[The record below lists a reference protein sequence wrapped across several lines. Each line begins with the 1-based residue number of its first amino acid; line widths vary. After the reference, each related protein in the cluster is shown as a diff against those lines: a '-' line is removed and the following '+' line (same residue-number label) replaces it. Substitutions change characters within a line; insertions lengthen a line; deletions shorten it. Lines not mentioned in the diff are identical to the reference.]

1 MKTALKIAAGVGA
14 LSALSG
20 LTSVAHAQ
28 SSATAT
34 AAGTATII
42 QAISVS
48 KSTDLAFGTIVKPTS
63 GTSTISVSS
72 AGVRSITG
80 NAVAAN
86 ANGVS
91 RALFAVTGEGASVF
105 SISVPSSFSM
115 TAGSNSLVVTTAS
128 SAASATLSGSAGAQ
142 GSATFGVGG
151 SFPLET
157 NTASGAYSG
166 NFVVTVTYN

>member
-20 LTSVAHAQ
+20 LATVAHAQ
-28 SSATAT
+28 NSATAT
-34 AAGTATII
+34 AAGSATII

-48 KSTDLAFGTIVKPTS
+48 KSTDLAFGTIVKPSS
-63 GTSTISVSS
+63 GTSTISVDT

-80 NAVAAN
+80 TAVAAN
-86 ANGVS
+86 ATGVS

-115 TAGSNSLVVTTAS
+115 SSGANSLVVTTVS
-128 SAASATLSGSAGAQ
+128 SATSATLSGTAGAQ

-151 SFPLET
+151 SFPLAT
-157 NTASGAYSG
+157 NTASGAYAG